1 MKQKVFDG
9 TGYEIVKKK
18 QDDSKNESSHLP
30 TDKVPV
36 NGVCCPSRLIL
47 AGMGFWYGVLG
58 YGLSTNMSVAIVCMA
73 KLPNGNASFS
83 QNQTININWTDRI
96 QRVTSVYQIQ
106 TNISIAN
113 SHLSSCESVDAEQFS
128 SETAEFEWSKKTQ
141 SLILSGF
148 FYGYVVTQIPGG
160 WMATRFGGKIVIG
173 LSMALASLFTL
184 LMPMIARA
192 SPYAV
197 FVNRIAIGISC
208 GIAKPGWYALT
219 GAWALSNERTR
230 FISTLW
236 IGQTIGTVAGY
247 ASSGFLCLH
256 GFDNGWASIFY
267 IHGAFGVLFVA
278 GWSFLV
284 FDRPENHPRISQ
296 IEYVLIRSNLKR
308 TTERAVSD
316 TNKMSIPWRDICT
329 YTPAI
334 AVVVTHACD
343 TCTYYLI
350 LTCLPQ
356 YLKEVL
362 KFDIQTNG
370 LYSALP
376 WISMLIGVILAGIGA
391 DSLRAKGWISVTNV
405 RKFFQVSASIG
416 VAVFL
421 CVPGFLTCDQRGLVI
436 ACLCACTMLE
446 GLGFGAGYT
455 CNWVD
460 MSPRFASLL
469 FAVSNTVASIPGIVV
484 PVIVAELTEN
494 QTSEDWRVVLVGA
507 SVISVL
513 GALVYGMFSSSDLA
527 PWSEHEYDEKEM
539 RRRVRKCIS

>member
-316 TNKMSIPWRDICT
+316 TN
-329 YTPAI
+329 
-334 AVVVTHACD
+334 
-343 TCTYYLI
+343 
-350 LTCLPQ
+350 
-356 YLKEVL
+356 
-362 KFDIQTNG
+362 NG

-527 PWSEHEYDEKEM
+527 PWSEHEYDESEVEPTDSKLFL
-539 RRRVRKCIS
+539 

>member
-208 GIAKPGWYALT
+208 
-219 GAWALSNERTR
+219 
-230 FISTLW
+230 
-236 IGQTIGTVAGY
+236 
-247 ASSGFLCLH
+247 
-256 GFDNGWASIFY
+256 
-267 IHGAFGVLFVA
+267 
-278 GWSFLV
+278 
-284 FDRPENHPRISQ
+284 
-296 IEYVLIRSNLKR
+296 
-308 TTERAVSD
+308 
-316 TNKMSIPWRDICT
+316 KMSIPWRDICT

-527 PWSEHEYDEKEM
+527 PWSEHEYDESEEYESD
-539 RRRVRKCIS
+539 IT